1 MEMRQAYAECLRG
14 LMKNDRR
21 VVLLDADLSRAS
33 GTLAL
38 HAEFPEQTLDC
49 GIAEQ
54 NMASV
59 AAGLASYGYKPWIES
74 FAVFASCRILDQIMI
89 SVAYAGRNVKIVGTD
104 PGIGAELN
112 GGTHMAVM
120 DVNALRCVPGMVV
133 FEPVDERQ
141 LRAAIPVLNDY
152 EGPVYVRL
160 FRKALPDIFPE
171 DYKFDLFKADV
182 LREGSD
188 VTIFATGIL
197 VKEALDA
204 AEILAEE
211 GVGAEVIN
219 VHTLKPVD
227 RETILRS
234 ARKTG
239 CAVTAENHSVIGG
252 LHSAVLEALEEE
264 KIPVTAVGFTDR
276 FGEVG
281 KIPYLREAIG
291 LTAEEIVKKARRAI
305 KLK

>member
-1 MEMRQAYAECLRG
+1 MEMRQAYTECIRE
-14 LMKNDRR
+14 LMQNDRR

-33 GTLAL
+33 GTLTL
-38 HAEFPEQTLDC
+38 HNEFPEQTIDC

-74 FAVFASCRILDQIMI
+74 FAVFASRRILDQIWLSI
-89 SVAYAGRNVKIVGTD
+89 AYAGRNVKIVGTD

-112 GGTHMAVM
+112 GGTHMAIT
-120 DVNALRCVPGMVV
+120 DINSLRCVPGMVI

-141 LRAAIPVLNDY
+141 LRAAMPVLNEY
-152 EGPVYVRL
+152 EGPVYMRL
-160 FRKALPDIFPE
+160 FRKACPDIFPE

-182 LREGSD
+182 LREGTD
-188 VTIFATGIL
+188 VTIFATGIE

-204 AEILAEE
+204 AALLENE
-211 GVGAEVIN
+211 GVSAEVIN
-219 VHTLKPVD
+219 VHTLKPID
-227 RETILRS
+227 QETILRS
-234 ARKTG
+234 VRKTG

-252 LHSAVLEALEEE
+252 LHSAVLEALELE
-264 KIPVTAVGFTDR
+264 KIPVTAVGFRDR

-281 KIPYLREAIG
+281 KIPYLREAFG
-291 LTAEEIVKKARRAI
+291 LTAEDIVREARRAI
-305 KLK
+305 AQK